1 MKSEKKLQDAIRKLD
16 WMKQALEGG
25 ASIGVF
31 TIDEI
36 KRQLHE
42 FMIDNER
49 TPKKNEFNIW
59 DWTCNDNLRPVMNG
73 IFHDKENKM
82 AVATNAHMLVAD
94 ADYYDESK
102 VDSVGFDMGK
112 SKHDRPIDKY
122 GKFIDGRFPNWKAV
136 IPQQTDEWVLHH
148 VDLQELDEYIKKC
161 NAYLKM
167 QGWNNKYRP
176 RAVYQV
182 GDVWFNAEMFRIML
196 TATNGDVWVTSPSRP
211 ATYWGETRTAL
222 IMPMLVTEEKLLQEE
237 KENGMYFIEN

>member
-25 ASIGVF
+25 AGIGVF

-42 FMIDNER
+42 FMIDNMR

-59 DWTCNDNLRPVMNG
+59 DWTCNDDLRPVMNG

-94 ADYYDESK
+94 AGYYDESK

-112 SKHDRPIDKY
+112 SKYDRPIDKY
-122 GKFIDGRFPNWKAV
+122 GNFIDGRFPNWKVV

-167 QGWNNKYRP
+167 QGLNNKYKP

-182 GDVWFNAEMFRIML
+182 GDTWFNAEMFRMMM
-196 TATNGDVWVTSPSRP
+196 TATNGDVWVKTPDRP
-211 ATYWGETRTAL
+211 AVYWSDKRTAL
-222 IMPMLVTEEKLLQEE
+222 LMPMLVEESELMQEE

>member
-1 MKSEKKLQDAIRKLD
+1 MKSEKKLQDAIYKLELFRQELD
-16 WMKQALEGG
+16 CKYTG
-25 ASIGVF
+25 SIV
-31 TIDEI
+31 DEI

-59 DWTCNDNLRPVMNG
+59 DWTCNDSLRPVING

-161 NAYLKM
+161 NAYLKR
-167 QGWNNKYRP
+167 NNRHKYH
-176 RAVYQV
+176 Y
-182 GDVWFNAEMFRIML
+182 N
-196 TATNGDVWVTSPSRP
+196 
-211 ATYWGETRTAL
+211 
-222 IMPMLVTEEKLLQEE
+222 
-237 KENGMYFIEN
+237 

>member
-25 ASIGVF
+25 AGIGVF

-59 DWTCNDNLRPVMNG
+59 DWTCNDDLRPVMNG

-112 SKHDRPIDKY
+112 SKYDRPIDKY
-122 GKFIDGRFPNWKAV
+122 GNFIDGRFPNWKVV

-167 QGWNNKYRP
+167 QGLNNKYKP

-182 GDVWFNAEMFRIML
+182 GDTWFNAEMFRMMM
-196 TATNGDVWVTSPSRP
+196 TATNGDVWVKTPDRP
-211 ATYWGETRTAL
+211 AVYWSDKRTAL
-222 IMPMLVTEEKLLQEE
+222 LMPMLVEESKLMQEE

>member
-1 MKSEKKLQDAIRKLD
+1 MKSEKKLQDAIYKLELFRQELD
-16 WMKQALEGG
+16 CKYTG
-25 ASIGVF
+25 SIV
-31 TIDEI
+31 DEI

-59 DWTCNDNLRPVMNG
+59 DWTCNDSLRPVMNG

-167 QGWNNKYRP
+167 QGWSKRYIP
-176 RAVYQV
+176 AVYQV
-182 GDVWFNAEMFRIML
+182 GDVWFKAEMFRTML
-196 TATNGDVWVTSPSRP
+196 TATNGDVWVNKPDRP
-211 ATYWGETRTAL
+211 AVYWSDKRTAL
-222 IMPMLVTEEKLLQEE
+222 IMPMLVEENKLLQEE

>member
-25 ASIGVF
+25 AGIGVF
-31 TIDEI
+31 TIDDV
-36 KRQLHE
+36 KRLLHE

-59 DWTCNDNLRPVMNG
+59 DWTCNDDLRPVMNG
-73 IFHDKENKM
+73 IFHDKEHKM

-112 SKHDRPIDKY
+112 SKYDRPIDKY
-122 GKFIDGRFPNWKAV
+122 GNFIDGRFPNWKVV

-167 QGWNNKYRP
+167 QGLNNKYKP

-182 GDVWFNAEMFRIML
+182 GDTWFNAEMFRMMM
-196 TATNGDVWVTSPSRP
+196 TATNGDVWVKTPDRP
-211 ATYWGETRTAL
+211 AVYWSDKRTAL
-222 IMPMLVTEEKLLQEE
+222 LMPMLVEESKLMQEE